1 MNDPNLNTLLKW
13 GIENSDASKDS
24 GADAPKTKVTS
35 EALAA
40 LMNMGHVKS
49 QADMMLEQMALVE
62 DENIDIETRCDA
74 FENFSELVEQIDNAN
89 NMPAITPVKDKP
101 ASPENPDMWT
111 RLLGH
116 LQNTEDRL
124 RMWAAASCSA
134 AVQNNIKSQERV
146 SDAPCPLYVIA
157 LTIQLL
163 INGGLLTL
171 VKMATEDPH
180 QGVRKKAVSALSSA
194 VRNFQPGL
202 DTVVSKLPTEHK
214 PTGKIDANDMES
226 VNTLING
233 LREKA

>member
-101 ASPENPDMWT
+101 AGPENPDMWT

-134 AVQNNIKSQERV
+134 AVQNNIKSQER
-146 SDAPCPLYVIA
+146 
-157 LTIQLL
+157 LL